1 LTQNPP
7 VDDGLLETG
16 YESGVDDPQS
26 STHQQNI
33 WDG

>member
-1 LTQNPP
+1 
-7 VDDGLLETG
+7 LETG